1 VVANQFIIR
10 DVIKGSDDF
19 MYSPNLWEVAE
30 RAGLW
35 SPSQGSLDFLKT
47 YGPQRMHSP
56 YATRRVWR
64 VFTLLD
70 PTLDLPAETDSYASN
85 YPFSV
90 KPTIKGGKID
100 KHDLMRLQRDHYEGS
115 AYDLTK
121 GLQGGPYGDPER
133 WDASPSDEMSLL
145 DVLQGSFERAIS
157 LFRTSYSFVAV
168 SRKHLPDTVGPVM
181 WFTQYAPASS
191 SYTPFYVSATDAPRP
206 YTHGSLFKYDPSVS
220 FWNFAAA
227 GNWAN
232 RWYLH
237 SLKTVQDL
245 QYNLESG
252 YARELN
258 SIDDQA
264 TAIYKNCEAAGK
276 DCDQVSTQRSVVG
289 MLTAFSQNKGQ
300 QTVDAWRDLLPTLI
314 TQFHDGYHAQNLDGT
329 EIQMKKLF
337 YPKWW
342 LDAVGYFENKPNTDP
357 KAIMFAPA
365 PASVDANTADGV
377 VNTFT
382 TSGVMATV
390 LICSALSVVAGFVVG
405 RRMQR
410 QQGGYQ
416 VIGGE
421 NDLL

>member
-1 VVANQFIIR
+1 
-10 DVIKGSDDF
+10 

-35 SPSQGSLDFLKT
+35 DPSQGTLDFLKT

-70 PTLDLPAETDSYASN
+70 PTLDIPAETDSYASN

-90 KPTIKGGKID
+90 KPTIKNGKLD

-121 GLQGGPYGDPER
+121 GLQSGPYGDPER
-133 WDASPSDEMSLL
+133 WDASPSSEMSLV
-145 DVLQGSFERAIS
+145 DVMQGSFERAIS

-168 SRKHLPDTVGPVM
+168 SRKHLPDTVAPVM

-191 SYTPFYVSATDAPRP
+191 TYTPFYVSSIDAPRP
-206 YTHGSLFKYDPSVS
+206 YTRGSLFKYDPSVS

-237 SLKTVQDL
+237 TLNTIQNL
-245 QYNLESG
+245 QNQLESG
-252 YARELN
+252 YARELLTT
-258 SIDDQA
+258 DDLA
-264 TAIYKNCEAAGK
+264 VTLYKNCEQQGDA
-276 DCDQVSTQRSVVG
+276 CDPVATNNAVID
-289 MLTAFSQNKGQ
+289 MLTAFTQAKGQ
-300 QTVDAWRDLLPTLI
+300 QTVDAWRELLPTLI
-314 TQFHDGYHAQNLDGT
+314 TQFHDGYHAQNLDGA

-342 LDAVGYFENKPNTDP
+342 LDAVGYFDNKPNMDP
-357 KAIMFAPA
+357 KAIMFAPSPETIA
-365 PASVDANTADGV
+365 
-377 VNTFT
+377 
-382 TSGVMATV
+382 TSSSLSMIVTILITSTLSIMAGVM
-390 LICSALSVVAGFVVG
+390 IGKHYYG
-405 RRMQR
+405 RRGEYM
-410 QQGGYQ
+410 
-416 VIGGE
+416 VIQE
-421 NDLL
+421 NNIL